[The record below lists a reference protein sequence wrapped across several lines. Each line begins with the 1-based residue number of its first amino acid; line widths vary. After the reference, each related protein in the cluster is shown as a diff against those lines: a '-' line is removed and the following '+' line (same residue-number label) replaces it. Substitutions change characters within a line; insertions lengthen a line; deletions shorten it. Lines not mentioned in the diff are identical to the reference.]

1 MKLKKR
7 AKRVLRILLL
17 IIVIGLTLV
26 YLFFYDTKK
35 VKKVKVLDTIPEYG
49 YELNDNKSEEY
60 KKLFRELEKILK
72 EDKVDEDKYVETISK
87 MFIFDFYSLNDKL
100 AKTDVGGSGFV
111 HKDARKD
118 FLEKA
123 EDTLYKYVESNLYGN
138 RNQDLPQVKEVKVKN
153 VEKKPFT
160 YGSEVDEDAYTVEVN
175 WEYKDSSGSGYQDS
189 ATMVFVHEDKK
200 LSLVELK

>member
-118 FLEKA
+118 FLENA

>member
-100 AKTDVGGSGFV
+100 AKTDVGGGGFV

>member
-17 IIVIGLTLV
+17 TIVIGLTLV

-72 EDKVDEDKYVETISK
+72 EDKVDEDKYAETISK